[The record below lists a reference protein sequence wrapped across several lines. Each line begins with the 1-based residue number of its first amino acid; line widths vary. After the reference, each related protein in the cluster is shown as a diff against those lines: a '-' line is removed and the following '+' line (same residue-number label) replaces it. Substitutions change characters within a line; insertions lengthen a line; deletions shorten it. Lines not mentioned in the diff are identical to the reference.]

1 MKQKRFVAYFSH
13 TQIIGFTKDGVLL
26 PLYLAKLLDMPG
38 TFYYGYNIGELP
50 VPNEVH
56 TITLKGS
63 YCIPTIF
70 RYDTSYSLAC
80 TIYRQYISDT

>member
-50 VPNEVH
+50 VPIVV
-56 TITLKGS
+56 
-63 YCIPTIF
+63 
-70 RYDTSYSLAC
+70 
-80 TIYRQYISDT
+80 